1 MENDLMVMLYG
12 ALMGVVGSIV
22 TSIVTTVFQSW
33 MERREYDRRRSEEH
47 TSRLRQIHL
56 PTEEDVRSI
65 NAEQQNEHAPEAAR
79 TTAEAGAVLLSIVLS
94 STVVYQTRDPLLGF
108 SFGASPGFLL
118 THRLTRFLRR
128 R

>member
-33 MERREYDRRRSEEH
+33 MERREYERRRTEEH
-47 TSRLRQIHL
+47 ASRLRQIHL
-56 PTEEDVRSI
+56 PTDEDVRMI
-65 NAEQQNEHAPEAAR
+65 NAEHHNEQAPEAAR
-79 TTAEAGAVLLSIVLS
+79 TTAEAGAVLLSILLS

-108 SFGASPGFLL
+108 SFGAALGFLI
-118 THRLTRFLRR
+118 THRLTKFLRR
-128 R
+128 G